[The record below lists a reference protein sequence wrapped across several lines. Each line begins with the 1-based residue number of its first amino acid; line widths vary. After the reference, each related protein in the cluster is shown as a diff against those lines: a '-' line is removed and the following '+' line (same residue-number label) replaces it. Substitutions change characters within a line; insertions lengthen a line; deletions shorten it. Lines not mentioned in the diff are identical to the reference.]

1 MESTLGNF
9 IADAMR
15 LVTQEKIG
23 NRVDFAVQ
31 ANGSIR
37 GSIFPGTEDYSLNR
51 IAFYDIVE
59 QVGLGS
65 DPDGDPGYPIV
76 SFYLNGKEISKVLE
90 IAALLP
96 EVFGN
101 EFFFCSGRACCLPMI
116 PKEPFFSISPLPAS
130 PPAFIPCRP
139 QSGGLFQRGLAD
151 CR

>member
-1 MESTLGNF
+1 MILPSRQTVPS
-9 IADAMR
+9 A
-15 LVTQEKIG
+15 
-23 NRVDFAVQ
+23 AVF
-31 ANGSIR
+31 SRERKTI
-37 GSIFPGTEDYSLNR
+37 PLNR

-101 EFFFCSGRACCLPMI
+101 EFFSAVV
-116 PKEPFFSISPLPAS
+116 
-130 PPAFIPCRP
+130 
-139 QSGGLFQRGLAD
+139 GLALYL
-151 CR
+151 